1 MVTTIAASGTTRLRG
16 GELLHVHRITVEAR
30 RRVVATVVGMRR
42 DNLYARLTMLLARLL
57 LPVAV
62 LRHGRWGR
70 HAAAQWALGLR
81 FPRENLRGLTPAAHA
96 AFTAA
101 RTEALWRDRQLIGL
115 TSGHRDAAVQW
126 RMYLAEIARTGSEA
140 VARQKV
146 LPPDESAHVVGIAMD
161 VRPAEGAQWLETHG
175 WRFGLYRRYDN
186 EWWHFEY
193 WPGEPP
199 PRLPH
204 PAISRRPHPAPGRRP
219 AA

>member
-1 MVTTIAASGTTRLRG
+1 
-16 GELLHVHRITVEAR
+16 
-30 RRVVATVVGMRR
+30 MRR
-42 DNLYARLTMLLARLL
+42 DALFSRLTTLLARVL

-81 FPRENLRGLTPAAHA
+81 FPREDLRGLVPAAHA

-115 TSGHRDAAVQW
+115 TSGHRDAATQW
-126 RMYLAEIARTGSEA
+126 GMFRTEIARTGSEA
-140 VARQKV
+140 VARQRV
-146 LPPDESAHVVGIAMD
+146 LPPAESPHVVGIAMD
-161 VRPAEGAQWLETHG
+161 VRPTEGARWLEAHG

-193 WPGEPP
+193 WPDGPP

-204 PAISRRPHPAPGRRP
+204 PGFSRVHPAPGRRP